1 MQSNITVPGLS
12 PVESKRFDNKYEATV
27 WNRKYTISDTPF
39 FSSIISGG
47 QEILAGPMRL
57 VGTCFGKPIEWET
70 CENFEIL
77 GSDGKSKTFVQTT
90 KFRELV
96 LNTSMEIFYDG
107 CVKCN
112 AKLMPKSSAISENLV
127 LNELYLEIPFKKESA
142 KMYQIYPF
150 GNIKINGKETVGS
163 PSLYGLDYVPSES
176 LVAPFKQNVYLG
188 NDDIGMSVFF
198 ESDEGWRYFLP
209 NRVIE
214 VHNKEDN
221 VLLKVRFLP

>member
-1 MQSNITVPGLS
+1 MQSNITVPGLT
-12 PVESKRFDNKYEATV
+12 PVESKRDGNNYEASV
-27 WNRKYTISDTPF
+27 WNRKYTISDAPF

-57 VGTCFGKPIEWET
+57 VGTCFGKPIEWEA

-96 LNTSMEIFYDG
+96 LNTSMQIFYDG

-127 LNELYLEIPFKKESA
+127 LNELFLEIPFKKESA
-142 KMYQIYPF
+142 KMLSYRVRGCRSSQNATEYPAF
-150 GNIKINGKETVGS
+150 S
-163 PSLYGLDYVPSES
+163 RSC
-176 LVAPFKQNVYLG
+176 
-188 NDDIGMSVFF
+188 
-198 ESDEGWRYFLP
+198 
-209 NRVIE
+209 
-214 VHNKEDN
+214 
-221 VLLKVRFLP
+221 LLCGIL